1 MREGRQTPTESVI
14 LPYIKTYGDDAI
26 EIYEK
31 GRNRLFEWQKQMIR
45 DTLAINDDG
54 LFVHQ
59 KFGLAV
65 PRRNG
70 KSEYIVPML
79 EWALQE
85 GLQVAYT
92 AHRTATSRAIWERLE
107 RHMYTIGYTE
117 EELKVGRR
125 TGEESVMVKETGGRV
140 TFRTRTSNGGL
151 GEGFDILV
159 IDEAQEYTID
169 HEAALK
175 YTVTASPNPL
185 TIMIGTPPT
194 PQSKGTVFM
203 NYRNDCIKGN
213 SEDCGWAEWSVEKV
227 TDVNDVEAWYRTNP
241 SLGHILTERAIRA
254 EISSDVIDFNIQRL
268 GLWLKYNVKSAI
280 TEDDWDAC
288 VFTPSKADLESNI
301 FIGIKY
307 GKDRTNSA
315 LSVALKTTD
324 GRIFVETLGCKAI
337 REGDAWM
344 MRYIRALKP
353 SIVVIDGATD
363 KMFADSIRQLKLSEV
378 IEPTVAEVVAGNS
391 LFEKAIFEKTICHNG
406 QPSLRAVVT
415 NCEHRAIG
423 SRGGFGYASIK
434 EGLDIVLL
442 DSAMLAHWAVGQYKG
457 KKVQKVFY

>member
-1 MREGRQTPTESVI
+1 
-14 LPYIKTYGDDAI
+14 
-26 EIYEK
+26 
-31 GRNRLFEWQKQMIR
+31 
-45 DTLAINDDG
+45 
-54 LFVHQ
+54 
-59 KFGLAV
+59 
-65 PRRNG
+65 
-70 KSEYIVPML
+70 
-79 EWALQE
+79 
-85 GLQVAYT
+85 
-92 AHRTATSRAIWERLE
+92 
-107 RHMYTIGYTE
+107 MYTIGYTE

-301 FIGIKY
+301 FVGIKY